1 MDLTC
6 PICLSVYFRPVKLP
20 CNHTLCQQCLERSLD
35 ISTLG
40 CPICRYRLSS
50 WKRRLKDVSSC
61 IDKDRDIAIEHLFPR
76 YYSAKAKGLDASLCD
91 SEVEVLREVSSMYD
105 LKYDCFS

>member
-6 PICLSVYFRPVKLP
+6 PICLNVYFKPVKLP

-40 CPICRYRLSS
+40 CPICRYRLST
-50 WKRRLKDVSSC
+50 WKRRLKDVSIC

-76 YYSAKAKGLDASLCD
+76 YYSAKTKGLDVSLSD
-91 SEVEVLREVSSMYD
+91 SEVEILHEVTSTFVTKFAY
-105 LKYDCFS
+105 FA